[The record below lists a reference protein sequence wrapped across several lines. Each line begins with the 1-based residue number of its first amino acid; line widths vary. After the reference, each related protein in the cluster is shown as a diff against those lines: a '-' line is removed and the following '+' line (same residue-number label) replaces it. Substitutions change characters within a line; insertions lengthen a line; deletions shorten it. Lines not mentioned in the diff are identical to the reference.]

1 MAAQREISL
10 EGVSVRKGDRH
21 AFVYER
27 VYEIIARDN
36 QKIGTASY
44 TKHDL
49 AQALQCSPRS
59 IDRAIRRLRRE
70 GVIESVPRY
79 DSAGGQLANAYR
91 VRG

>member
-1 MAAQREISL
+1 MAAQQEISL

-27 VYEIIARDN
+27 IARDN